1 MGHWAI
7 DLGTT
12 NTGVARW
19 DADARRPVLLDL
31 PGIARPADPDR
42 PLDAAG
48 LVPTAT
54 QLRPLDLAGRLGQ
67 WSWLRTHTFLGV
79 HADIGWP
86 AVRAN
91 EAWPHPSYSP
101 TFKTA
106 LGRDATRPVARLG
119 TENHTARDVARA
131 FFRELLRHIAAA
143 AGERPRELVLTAPI
157 GSYDAYRAE
166 LRDLA
171 HHVGVRKVRF
181 LDEPVAAAIGYGVG
195 LSAPRNVLVFD
206 MGGGT
211 LHACL
216 VRLDLRGAEA
226 GTCEV
231 LGKEGRAVGGN
242 VVDRWLLESVCQ
254 EVGVGIDPDP
264 SDETLAMWQ
273 RFMLAEARRVKE
285 EVHFQP
291 RADFTFTAPEE
302 LRGVR
307 ARLSNRP
314 ASVEV
319 TRARLTS
326 LLEARGLFQLIG
338 EAVGTATA
346 RGEVDEVL
354 LVGGST
360 LLPGVFPWFEQRF
373 GRDRVR
379 AWQPFESV
387 VLGGAVYAA
396 GAFVQSDFIV
406 HDYAIL
412 THHEKTGNAEH
423 TVIIPG
429 GTRFPTAPDFW
440 RRQLVP
446 TCALGEP
453 ETIFKLVI
461 CEIGR
466 HGDDARRFGWDASG
480 NLRPLASAGTTDVV
494 VPLNEANPTLGSLEP
509 PHKPSDR
516 RPRLDVCFGVNA
528 DRWLVATVRDLH
540 TKKVLLDG
548 EAVVR
553 LL

>member
-19 DADARRPVLLDL
+19 DAAARRPVLVSL
-31 PGIARPADPDR
+31 PAIERPVDPAR

-48 LVPTAT
+48 MVPTAT
-54 QLRPLDLAGRLGQ
+54 QLLELDLAAKLGG
-67 WSWLRTHTFLGV
+67 WGWFRKNAFVGV
-79 HADIGWP
+79 HAEIGWP
-86 AVRAN
+86 ALRQN
-91 EAWPHPSYSP
+91 ESWPDPSYSP
-101 TFKTA
+101 TFKSA
-106 LGRDATRPVARLG
+106 LARDANRPVARLG
-119 TENHTARDVARA
+119 SQNHTARDVARA
-131 FFRELLRHIAAA
+131 FFRELLRHVADAT
-143 AGERPRELVLTAPI
+143 GERMRDLVLTAPV
-157 GSYDAYRAE
+157 GSYDQYRAE

-195 LSAPRNVLVFD
+195 LAAPRNVLVFD

-216 VRLDLRGAEA
+216 VRLDLRVAEA
-226 GTCEV
+226 GTCDV

-242 VVDRWLLESVCQ
+242 LVDRWILESVCK
-254 EVGVGIDPDP
+254 EIGLGLDLDPN
-264 SDETLAMWQ
+264 DETLAMWQ

-285 EVHFQP
+285 ALHFEP
-291 RADFTFTAPEE
+291 AATFTFTAPEE

-314 ASVEV
+314 NAVGV
-319 TRARLTS
+319 TRAGLAT
-326 LLEARGLFQLIG
+326 LLEQRGLYQLIS
-338 EAVGTATA
+338 EAVDTAVA
-346 RGEVDEVL
+346 KGEVDEVL

-379 AWQPFESV
+379 GWQPFESV

-396 GAFVQSDFIV
+396 GAFIQADFIV

-412 THHEKTGNAEH
+412 THDPHSGQPQH

-429 GTRFPTAPDFW
+429 GTRFPTAPDLW

-453 ETIFKLVI
+453 ESVFKLVVS
-461 CEIGR
+461 EIGR

-480 NLRPLASAGTTDVV
+480 NLRPLAAAGSTDVV
-494 VPLNEANPTLGSLEP
+494 VSLNGSNPTLGSLDP

-516 RPRLDVCFGVNA
+516 RPRLDVCFGVNG

-540 TKKVLLDG
+540 TKKLLLDG
-548 EAVVR
+548 EPVVR

>member
-19 DADARRPVLLDL
+19 DADARRPVIVDL
-31 PGIARPADPDR
+31 PGISRPVNPDR

-48 LVPTAT
+48 MVPTAT
-54 QLRPLDLAGRLGQ
+54 QLKELDVAGRLGS
-67 WSWLRTHTFLGV
+67 WSWFRKHTFVGV
-79 HADIGWP
+79 QADIGWP
-86 AVRAN
+86 ALRQN
-91 EAWPHPSYSP
+91 EGWPSPSYSP
-101 TFKTA
+101 TFKAA
-106 LGRDATRPVARLG
+106 LARDASRPVARLG
-119 TENHTARDVARA
+119 NQSHTARDVARA
-131 FFRELLRHIAAA
+131 FFRELLRHVSESV
-143 AGERPRELVLTAPI
+143 GERPRELVLTAPI
-157 GSYDAYRAE
+157 GSYDGYRAE

-171 HHVGVRKVRF
+171 HHVGVRSVRF

-195 LSAPRNVLVFD
+195 LAAPRNVLIFD

-216 VRLDLRGAEA
+216 VRLDLRVAEA

-231 LGKEGRAVGGN
+231 LGKDGRSVGGN
-242 VVDRWLLESVCQ
+242 LVDRWILESVCQ
-254 EVGVGIDPDP
+254 EVGVTLDPDP
-264 SDETLAMWQ
+264 GDETLAMWQ

-285 EVHFQP
+285 EVHFEP
-291 RADFTFTAPEE
+291 RAAFTFTAPEE

-314 ASVEV
+314 ASVEFS
-319 TRARLTS
+319 RERLTA
-326 LLEARGLFQLIG
+326 LLEARGLYPLIA
-338 EAVGTATA
+338 ETVDAAVA
-346 RGEVDEVL
+346 RADVDEVL

-360 LLPGVFPWFEQRF
+360 LLPGIFPYFEQRF

-379 AWQPFESV
+379 GWQPFESV

-396 GAFVQSDFIV
+396 GAIVQADFIV

-412 THHEKTGNAEH
+412 THDEKTGKPAH
-423 TVIIPG
+423 TVIIPS
-429 GTRFPTAPDFW
+429 GTRFPTAPDHW
-440 RRQLVP
+440 HRQLVP

-453 ETIFKLVI
+453 ETIFKLVVA
-461 CEIGR
+461 EIGR

-480 NLRPLASAGTTDVV
+480 NLRPMAAPGATDIVV
-494 VPLNEANPTLGSLEP
+494 SLNATNPTLGILEP
-509 PHKPSDR
+509 PHRPSDR
-516 RPRLDVCFGVNA
+516 RPRLDVCFGVSA
-528 DRWLVATVRDLH
+528 DRWLVATVRDLYTH
-540 TKKVLLDG
+540 KLLLDA
-548 EAVVR
+548 EPVVR